1 MHGIRSTRGRAVVK
15 GHLLEKVTFKQRPEG
30 GESGKPGGDPGM
42 GNSECKG
49 LEAGQCL
56 A

>member
-1 MHGIRSTRGRAVVK
+1 MK